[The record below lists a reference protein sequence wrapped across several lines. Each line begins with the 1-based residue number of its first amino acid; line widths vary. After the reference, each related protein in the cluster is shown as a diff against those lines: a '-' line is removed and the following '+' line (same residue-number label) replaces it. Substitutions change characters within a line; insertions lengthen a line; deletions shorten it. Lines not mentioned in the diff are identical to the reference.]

1 MGVTGYFCQP
11 YKLRGPPP
19 VPTISILSQRSH
31 LVTALVRLLINLST
45 VAELLWERQKLD
57 TCVIA
62 GTGRGDDKDQQG
74 SRSASS
80 AASPLPKEPIG
91 SNLAFALEKIK
102 RGGWLGN
109 STPTGQITVE
119 I

>member
-1 MGVTGYFCQP
+1 M
-11 YKLRGPPP
+11 
-19 VPTISILSQRSH
+19 
-31 LVTALVRLLINLST
+31 TALVRLLINLST